1 MLSLWYLRLIPTKLI
16 YQSITPVRVTMS
28 AASNPID
35 YEQLG
40 KTISSLLD
48 FVLGYAE
55 FIISKKPYEKD
66 NMTISEVRIFQKKI
80 EAARSKTLTSEETEK
95 YQNELLPII
104 LYWNKEISKQVVDFY
119 NAHADLGGLL
129 ESQSQLEAHNPITDI
144 LQRREKFLMA
154 NQMLNETF
162 TKINYKYI
170 DKSDLYAVFYSL
182 IAAIEVTEYEL
193 YSPFNEA
200 LKKYKLDSKYDIEN
214 IFSVTT
220 KRKNR
225 YGNFQSDA
233 RMIRNALAHINY
245 DLEMRDDSFT
255 LSLYS
260 GTSDAMQDMILTDV
274 EFFKY
279 VQNHKFLLQ
288 SFVSILM
295 LMAAFSTMR
304 HYYVKSGS

>member
-1 MLSLWYLRLIPTKLI
+1 
-16 YQSITPVRVTMS
+16 MS

-55 FIISKKPYEKD
+55 FIISEKPYEKD

-104 LYWNKEISKQVVDFY
+104 LYWNKDISKQVVDFY

-129 ESQSQLEAHNPITDI
+129 ESQSQLGAYSPITDI

-200 LKKYKLDSKYDIEN
+200 LEKYKLDSKYDIEN

-220 KRKNR
+220 KHKNR

-260 GTSDAMQDMILTDV
+260 GTSDATQDMILTDV